1 MNKSEETIQGG
12 PTKRRAVYPGSFDPI
27 TNGHVDIIKR
37 GLNISDQLIVA
48 VLENPKKSPLFS
60 TKERVEMIKQIFSE
74 EDRIQV
80 QSFHGLLIDFARE
93 QDAEIVIRGLRAVS
107 DFEYEFQMALMNR
120 KLAPEVE
127 ILYMMPR
134 VDYSFLSSN
143 LVKEVCLL
151 GGCLDGLVPA
161 GVESRMKEKFALT
174 KGATKSLEKDK

>member
-1 MNKSEETIQGG
+1 M
-12 PTKRRAVYPGSFDPI
+12 TKPEDMIKRSLTERKAVYPGSFDPI

-37 GLNISDQLIVA
+37 GLNISDELIVA
-48 VLENPKKSPLFS
+48 VLENPKKSPLFP
-60 TKERVEMIKQIFSE
+60 TKERVEMIKHIFSR
-74 EDRIQV
+74 EDRIRV
-80 QSFHGLLIDFARE
+80 QSFHGLLIDFARK
-93 QDAEIVIRGLRAVS
+93 QNAEIVIRGLRAVS

-143 LVKEVCLL
+143 LVKEVCML

-161 GVESRMKEKFALT
+161 EVESRMKEKFGQRNQAN
-174 KGATKSLEKDK
+174 KSFNKDK